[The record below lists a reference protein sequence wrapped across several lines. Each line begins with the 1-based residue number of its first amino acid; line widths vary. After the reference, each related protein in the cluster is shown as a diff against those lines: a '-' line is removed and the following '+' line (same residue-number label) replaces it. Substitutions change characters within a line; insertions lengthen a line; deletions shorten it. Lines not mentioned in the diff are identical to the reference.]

1 MRIATRKIKE
11 AKAPYEA
18 ERKTPFDIKEWT
30 FLFGVRVVKLV
41 GRLPKNVAGIEI
53 GRQLI
58 ACGIS
63 VGANVE
69 EAHGGESKK
78 DFAHKMSIAKKE
90 ARESRYWLRIV
101 KATLIDEAEV
111 DALIQEADE
120 LVRIL
125 AAIIHKTRHSMAV

>member
-1 MRIATRKIKE
+1 MAARKAKE
-11 AKAPYEA
+11 TQAPYEA
-18 ERKTPFDIKEWT
+18 DKKTPFDIKERT
-30 FLFGVRVVKLV
+30 FLFGIRVVKLV
-41 GRLPKNVAGIEI
+41 GRLPKSVAGIEV

-58 ACGIS
+58 ACGTS

-78 DFAHKMSIAKKE
+78 DFAHKMNIAKKE

-101 KATLIDEAEV
+101 KATLLDEPEV

-125 AAIIHKTRHSMAV
+125 ATIIHKTRRMTV